1 MRVSSISCGRHE
13 ERAPLE
19 VGQGPRGVAA
29 VQARAVA
36 EAEAEAKAEA
46 EAEARAISVAES
58 VISDF
63 LD

>member
-1 MRVSSISCGRHE
+1 MLDGAWRTAHDQQA
-13 ERAPLE
+13 RAVVLDA
-19 VGQGPRGVAA
+19 RVAA
-29 VQARAVA
+29 VQARAAA